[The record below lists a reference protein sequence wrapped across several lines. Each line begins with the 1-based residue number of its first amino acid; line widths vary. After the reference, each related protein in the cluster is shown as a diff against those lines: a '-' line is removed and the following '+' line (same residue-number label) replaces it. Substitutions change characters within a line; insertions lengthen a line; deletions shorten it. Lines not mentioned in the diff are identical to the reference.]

1 MGPQAYEL
9 LQIES
14 DQPPSPRRKSRKYLT
29 WGFALASA
37 VLISVAAVSTAV
49 ASLPV
54 DKLEVQ
60 PDNSPAAKRGAG
72 LLLTSG
78 SELLLLLRNSKH
90 NNNTWGLPGGNVED
104 EDTDLL
110 VTAKREAQ
118 EEMGSVPEA
127 TYQNQILTKRGKNGK
142 KHYTVFIGRM
152 TAAAKAGFQPQLNK
166 EHSRWKWFQ
175 LDNALQLPNL
185 HPVVELMFSD
195 EHKQQVATAMAGS

>member
-72 LLLTSG
+72 LLLTYDVALGFVFTNMQYFS
-78 SELLLLLRNSKH
+78 SQSWTIIHFSSVVHTSQCLLASSIIEQVHVL
-90 NNNTWGLPGGNVED
+90 
-104 EDTDLL
+104 
-110 VTAKREAQ
+110 
-118 EEMGSVPEA
+118 
-127 TYQNQILTKRGKNGK
+127 
-142 KHYTVFIGRM
+142 
-152 TAAAKAGFQPQLNK
+152 AALAASCCCFC
-166 EHSRWKWFQ
+166 
-175 LDNALQLPNL
+175 
-185 HPVVELMFSD
+185 
-195 EHKQQVATAMAGS
+195 ATASITTTHGACQVGMWKMKIQICL